1 MSDEFKE
8 MITIY
13 MGAPSPLAAQIGIGR
28 RVRCPSKNR
37 ENLTLDKWGFA
48 LLVGQEPRRSTDSWR
63 SHHDAVTHVIYRD
76 TIRAGI
82 EGRTEVRG
90 LFSSL
95 MPPANALR
103 HRESRDG
110 LVPDALLRRPT
121 EVDAMY
127 KDHLHDV
134 KIIHMGSST
143 YSDTMV
149 KEKGVA
155 RCANARAN
163 KVNRQYLTKARK
175 LDAEC
180 FPSEPDVEAR
190 PILRKLRSY
199 PRVRGQCVGAFAEC
213 SSDIHLLLRE
223 AARCAAIRYWRQVG
237 AVSVEAAVAIYS
249 NRYRSHWGAE
259 LALQGARIRFSRA
272 YLAAKAP
279 T

>member
-1 MSDEFKE
+1 MRRLPAVQTASMGVIPDPRLASWAEMCAIGRAFVVRHPTRSYAPMSDEFKE
-8 MITIY
+8 MIAIY

-28 RVRCPSKNR
+28 RVRCPNKNR

-48 LLVGQEPRRSTDSWR
+48 LLVGQEPRGSTDSWR
-63 SHHDAVTHVIYRD
+63 SHHDAVTHVIYSD

-95 MPPANALR
+95 LPPANARR
-103 HRESRDG
+103 HRREDRDG

-163 KVNRQYLTKARK
+163 KVNGQYLTKARK
-175 LDAEC
+175 LDTEC
-180 FPSEPDVEAR
+180 FSSEPDV
-190 PILRKLRSY
+190 Y
-199 PRVRGQCVGAFAEC
+199 
-213 SSDIHLLLRE
+213 
-223 AARCAAIRYWRQVG
+223 IR
-237 AVSVEAAVAIYS
+237 
-249 NRYRSHWGAE
+249 
-259 LALQGARIRFSRA
+259 
-272 YLAAKAP
+272 
-279 T
+279 

>member
-1 MSDEFKE
+1 MSEDSNDHTQSCPRLQHALCDQLEQRQAEMLDEEMRRLPAVQTASMGVIPDPQLASWAEMCAIGRAFVVRHPTRSYAPMRDEFKE
-8 MITIY
+8 MIAIY
-13 MGAPSPLAAQIGIGR
+13 MGAPSPLAARIGIGR

-37 ENLTLDKWGFA
+37 ESLTLDKWGFA
-48 LLVGQEPRRSTDSWR
+48 LLVGQEPRGSTDSWR

-95 MPPANALR
+95 LPPANARR

-155 RCANARAN
+155 
-163 KVNRQYLTKARK
+163 
-175 LDAEC
+175 
-180 FPSEPDVEAR
+180 
-190 PILRKLRSY
+190 
-199 PRVRGQCVGAFAEC
+199 
-213 SSDIHLLLRE
+213 
-223 AARCAAIRYWRQVG
+223 
-237 AVSVEAAVAIYS
+237 
-249 NRYRSHWGAE
+249 
-259 LALQGARIRFSRA
+259 
-272 YLAAKAP
+272 
-279 T
+279 